1 MSFRKHRTTLAA
13 LLVLGLVLI
22 SLFFATKIPAILNIV
37 GIRSKVGPTDPS
49 VANLALAARP
59 SPPVF
64 SAPVTK
70 ASWLGHIQAALSSLR
85 AAAGAEESRKILVN
99 LHAYLKSLPPDVAAS
114 VITGFLADPAGD
126 APTKIEFTIGNNGS
140 LSGQPTLRIALLDW
154 LGGIDPQ
161 RAGIVAQQILD
172 TRTSADEWA
181 VCLRN
186 YARAYPGIES
196 NGFLRTKTE
205 ELIRNPNWRI
215 NPSVGFF
222 ESFDVLVH
230 TRATQ
235 STGLLAGM
243 VADRTPEGK
252 ALAHASFLTLDRL
265 TIHEPAAMIQQL
277 VARPDLAKARPE
289 MVANIIA
296 RADLRD
302 VAQQQ
307 LVRSYLLDPAR
318 TAIELSAF
326 AGVYPN
332 ANFAIS
338 NNLLTE
344 NTTLTNA
351 EITARDTAALAVVE
365 TWLADPAFESVKPHL
380 TAICRRLANF
390 ANPSEMAR

>member
-49 VANLALAARP
+49 VANLALSARP

-70 ASWLGHIQAALSSLR
+70 ASGLGHIQAALSSLR

-126 APTKIEFTIGNNGS
+126 APTRIEFTIGNNGS

-172 TRTSADEWA
+172 TRNSADEWA

-196 NGFLRTKTE
+196 NAFLRTKTE

-307 LVRSYLLDPAR
+307 LVRSYLLEPAR
-318 TAIELSAF
+318 TSVELSTF
-326 AGVYPN
+326 TGIYPN
-332 ANFAIS
+332 ANFSIS

-351 EITARDTAALAVVE
+351 EITARDTAALAVVD
-365 TWLADPAFESVKPHL
+365 TWIADPAFESVKPYL
-380 TAICRRLANF
+380 TAIRHRLANF
-390 ANPSEMAR
+390 TSPSEMAR